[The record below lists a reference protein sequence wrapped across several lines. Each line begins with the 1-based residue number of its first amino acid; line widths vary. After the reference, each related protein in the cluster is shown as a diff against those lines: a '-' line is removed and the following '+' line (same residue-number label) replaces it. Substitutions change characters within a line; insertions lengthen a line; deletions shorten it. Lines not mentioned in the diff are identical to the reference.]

1 MKCGEERKPFKMDV
15 NNAPLVKAL
24 IEYAKQGTVRFHMPG
39 HKGGKAFP
47 RAFLDN
53 LAAMD
58 VTEIPGMDNLYCP
71 VGVIAQAQM
80 LAAKAFGAHHTFFMV
95 NGSTAGIQAMV
106 MAACKPGDKLIVPR
120 NSHRSVWSAMILAD
134 VKPVYIQP
142 RYDQENS
149 MATQILVQ
157 DVERALDENPDAVG
171 VLVVHPNYYGM
182 CSHLEQIEKVVHD
195 REKLL
200 LVDEAHGAHFI
211 FHPDLPPSAG
221 QLGADMWVQSAHKTL
236 PALTQGAYFHV
247 RGPRVDANRAA
258 QVIAMLQ
265 TSSPSYLIMASLD
278 WARALMEAEGKAL
291 IERLMHEIHKV
302 KTRLRGHIGLLTI
315 DDYDKGEEVAALDP
329 TRLVLDV
336 RPLGITGYQAE
347 RLLREAGVQ
356 VEMSDIYRLVLICSV
371 ADNRTAFNV
380 LIEALTSL
388 AKKLPAHRFG
398 PSAAYKYNKMSISGE
413 IPQQMLSPREAFY
426 SIIENVPIEKSV
438 GRICAGVIGAY
449 PPGIPRFCPGE
460 LIDKAGIDE
469 LLDIQRYGGTLFGLV
484 EDALVPVVS
493 E

>member
-1 MKCGEERKPFKMDV
+1 MKRREERKRFKMDI

-24 IEYAKQGTVRFHMPG
+24 MEYVKQGTIRFHMPG

-47 RAFLDN
+47 KEFLDN
-53 LAAMD
+53 LAAGD

-71 VGVIAQAQM
+71 AGVIAQAQM

-95 NGSTAGIQAMV
+95 NGSTAGIQAMI

-120 NSHRSVWSAMILAD
+120 NSHRSVWAAMILAD

-142 RYDQENS
+142 RYDQENF

-157 DVERALDENPDAVG
+157 DVQRALDENPDAVG

-182 CSHLEQIEKVVHD
+182 CSHLKQIERVVHG
-195 REKLL
+195 RGKLL

-221 QLGADMWVQSAHKTL
+221 ELGADMWVQSAHKTL
-236 PALTQGAYFHV
+236 PALTQAAYLHV
-247 RGPRVDANRAA
+247 KGPRVDAKRVA

-291 IERLMHEIHKV
+291 IERLMQEIHYAKA
-302 KTRLRGHIGLLTI
+302 RLRSHIGLLTI
-315 DDYDKGEEVAALDP
+315 NDYDKGEEVEALDP

-336 RPLGITGYQAE
+336 RPLGITGYRAE
-347 RLLREAGVQ
+347 KLLREAGVQ

-371 ADNRTAFNV
+371 ADDRATFKALVERLTN
-380 LIEALTSL
+380 LIE
-388 AKKLPAHRFG
+388 KLPGHRLG
-398 PSAAYKYNKMSISGE
+398 PRAEYNKMSISQE
-413 IPQQMLSPREAFY
+413 IPQQMMSPREAFY
-426 SIIENVPIEKSV
+426 SIIENIPIRESV
-438 GRICAGVIGAY
+438 GRICAGIIGAY
-449 PPGIPRFCPGE
+449 PPGVPRFCPGE
-460 LIDKAGIDE
+460 LIDKEGIDE
-469 LLDIQRYGGTLFGLV
+469 LLNIQRYGGTLFGLV
-484 EDALVPVVS
+484 KNSLVPVVS